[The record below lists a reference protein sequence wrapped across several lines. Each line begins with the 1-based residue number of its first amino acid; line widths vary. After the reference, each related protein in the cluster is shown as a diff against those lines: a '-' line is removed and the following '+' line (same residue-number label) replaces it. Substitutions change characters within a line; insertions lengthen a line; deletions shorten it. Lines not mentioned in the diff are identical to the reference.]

1 MRVCLGGGFRPWW
14 PLIQLMTQND
24 CPNALSAAAIFQW
37 IGRDTAGRSKRIEE
51 DRRGSKGGRQSPT
64 ETRKIFVQIN
74 KYIFIYLY
82 RLFVCICTYI
92 NRNRRRI
99 EKRRRRR
106 RRRRRRG
113 RRGRGRGGR
122 REKRGKTNDRNRS
135 TADVI

>member
-99 EKRRRRR
+99 EKKKKKKKKKKKRKKRKRRKE
-106 RRRRRRG
+106 
-113 RRGRGRGGR
+113 
-122 REKRGKTNDRNRS
+122 REERKNERPKSIHR
-135 TADVI
+135 